1 MYIDSLFGKK
11 EFLPHQSGLDHLASA
26 IVQVG
31 ATCPQRPFRR
41 ELEKNVNLFFSSDS
55 TYIKPSY
62 PLHYALKMEKW
73 KNSVIKEVRRKE
85 DSLENENLIFTKKSS
100 ADDFLVPSI
109 E

>member
-11 EFLPHQSGLDHLASA
+11 GLLPHQSGLDHLASA

-31 ATCPQRPFRR
+31 ARCPQRPFRR

-73 KNSVIKEVRRKE
+73 KIGVIYYVHELHEWLHDYLKC
-85 DSLENENLIFTKKSS
+85 
-100 ADDFLVPSI
+100 
-109 E
+109 